1 MKYKFV
7 KNEDEGLSVYLP
19 YKNLFNETY
28 NPEGYEEF
36 PEIEIVFNDTEDKL
50 KPSKQQIKSLDF
62 FLKHSFEYFKLISEY
77 IFNERELLIEK
88 GFQIEE
94 FEELQSKYRFT
105 TIYIDD
111 EHKDNFSF
119 IGMTGIC
126 SWDEEHGFGVVM
138 LKNKILDF
146 GDWNCGYS
154 MYNKFSSEEEDSP
167 ETLTERRAKI
177 KELSQNIEID
187 NANSYISLLKWLID
201 LKAVYGYRS
210 TKLDLNEKEI
220 VALIRSIDKLDLSN
234 KNIEKLHENFNLLI
248 NLKVLEL
255 EDNKISELPEE
266 ICEIDL
272 NEIYLSRNNLKE
284 LPKSFGEI
292 KNLEGLFLGNNDFY
306 FAPDCIGNL
315 TNLKALHLHGNH
327 ISELPKSYE
336 NLENIEILY
345 LSDNKLTELPDVIK
359 SWVKL
364 TFLHVEKNQIKILPT
379 WIGNLKALWNVNLSA
394 NELVDIPTSIAEI
407 NELRFLNLKNNK
419 LHILPNEMGKIQ
431 SINLEDNHL
440 TSLPIGVQEIQIINV
455 KNNNISIEK
464 LIEYRNFRE
473 GRPPYYEFNCDFN
486 DEIRR
491 IEEDKK
497 YSIIQKT
504 TEEDPIKNKPSEK
517 QQFENNSSLSEQQ
530 PKNKNKSGCL
540 GVVTIF
546 LLLCFIFILL

>member
-1 MKYKFV
+1 MKYEFV
-7 KNEDEGLSVYLP
+7 KNEDDGLSVYLP
-19 YKNLFNETY
+19 YKDLFNETY
-28 NPEGYEEF
+28 NPDGYEEF
-36 PEIEIVFNDTEDKL
+36 PEVEIVFNDSEDKS
-50 KPSKQQIKSLDF
+50 KPSKQQIKALDF

-94 FEELQSKYRFT
+94 LEELQTKYRFT

-111 EHKDNFSF
+111 EYKDNFSF

-126 SWDEEHGFGVVM
+126 SWDEEHGFGVVL
-138 LKNKILDF
+138 LKKEILDF

-154 MYNKFSSEEEDSP
+154 MYNKFSSDDDDSP
-167 ETLTERRAKI
+167 ETLIERRKKI
-177 KELSQNIEID
+177 KELSQTIEIENID
-187 NANSYISLLKWLID
+187 NIDNYLSLLKWLID

-255 EDNKISELPEE
+255 EDNKISELPDE

-284 LPKSFGEI
+284 LPKSFEKI
-292 KNLEGLFLGNNDFY
+292 KNLEGLYLSNNDFY
-306 FAPDCIGNL
+306 FAPDWVGNL
-315 TNLKALHLHGNH
+315 TNLRVLHLSGNN
-327 ISELPKSYE
+327 ISGLPKSYE

-345 LSDNKLTELPDVIK
+345 ISDNKLTELPDVVK

-364 TFLHVEKNQIKILPT
+364 KFLHVEKNQIKNLPS
-379 WIGNLKALWNVNLSA
+379 WFGKLKELWNVNLSA
-394 NELVDIPTSIAEI
+394 NELVEIPTSIAEI
-407 NELRFLNLKNNK
+407 NELRFLNLRNNK
-419 LHILPNEMGKIQ
+419 LHVLPNEMGKIQ
-431 SINLEDNHL
+431 SIDLESNLL
-440 TSLPIGVQEIQIINV
+440 TALPKSVQEIQIIKI
-455 KNNNISIEK
+455 KNNKISKDK

-473 GRPPYYEFNCDFN
+473 GRPPYFSDDFN

-491 IEEDKK
+491 IEVDVNH
-497 YSIIQKT
+497 SFIQKPN
-504 TEEDPIKNKPSEK
+504 EGEPIKNNPTKN
-517 QQFENNSSLSEQQ
+517 QQLEHDPIIIEQQ
-530 PKNKNKSGCL
+530 TKTNNKSGCL
-540 GVVTIF
+540 GVFIFVF
-546 LLLCFIFILL
+546 LLLIFIL